1 MAAMSPLHTPL
12 RGSRANARG
21 SSGGADSR
29 ILTALFLGVAAGA
42 LASTVTEWARPSPGP
57 IGKYG
62 TECPR
67 CDGPGAFDAMSGHP
81 PARLSKYATLHDA
94 EHAGDAGS
102 GSSARA
108 LSVGGDNAGL
118 MPGVWWTPETA
129 PAATGA
135 DNVP

>member
-57 IGKYG
+57 IGNYG
-62 TECPR
+62 TVRAAPSA
-67 CDGPGAFDAMSGHP
+67 PGATDPG
-81 PARLSKYATLHDA
+81 LST
-94 EHAGDAGS
+94 
-102 GSSARA
+102 R
-108 LSVGGDNAGL
+108 
-118 MPGVWWTPETA
+118 
-129 PAATGA
+129 
-135 DNVP
+135 